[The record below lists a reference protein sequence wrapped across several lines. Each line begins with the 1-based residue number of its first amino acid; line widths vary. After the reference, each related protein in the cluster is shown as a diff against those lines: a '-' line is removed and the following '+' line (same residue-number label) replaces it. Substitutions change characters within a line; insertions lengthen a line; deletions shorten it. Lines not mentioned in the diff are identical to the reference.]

1 MNTWIRVLAVSWF
14 LTGVFP
20 GVSGGVI
27 EFGDRPPTQVFDPA
41 ESLGAPMTAEISEPL
56 VSIYQNEGVDVV
68 VVVLDDLEG
77 ESAREVALRFAE
89 RWCDSPAHAVVL
101 HVPGTA
107 EGPWIVPGGELVDQ
121 LEAGELAQAVDD
133 ARRRAS
139 LEPTESRKVR
149 AASVETADMLRYWSA
164 RAANRLDF
172 LKSEQSKILQELE
185 SESRKGRIRILVGMA
200 LAIACIAGL
209 LKWFLSSHR
218 PGPRYFDDP
227 DVVQRLGAP
236 RAGGNRAV
244 VDLGP
249 PPTRKGE

>member
-41 ESLGAPMTAEISEPL
+41 ESLGAPMPAEISEPL

-89 RWCDSPAHAVVL
+89 RWCDSPVHAVVL

-121 LEAGELAQAVDD
+121 LEAGELAQAAQGHLHLAKVERGVG
-133 ARRRAS
+133 AVV
-139 LEPTESRKVR
+139 LEAAVLGHLHGR
-149 AASVETADMLRYWSA
+149 AAP
-164 RAANRLDF
+164 
-172 LKSEQSKILQELE
+172 
-185 SESRKGRIRILVGMA
+185 A
-200 LAIACIAGL
+200 LA
-209 LKWFLSSHR
+209 SHADSGR
-218 PGPRYFDDP
+218 VLATMAEG
-227 DVVQRLGAP
+227 
-236 RAGGNRAV
+236 
-244 VDLGP
+244 
-249 PPTRKGE
+249 